1 VLNPLPLSFQVENLR
16 FREWSLKRSRSVRT
30 VDVKQG
36 ILSKNDRLARKL
48 RQRFEEAGVY
58 VLNMVS
64 SPGTGKTELLQRT
77 LKELSEAG

>member
-1 VLNPLPLSFQVENLR
+1 M
-16 FREWSLKRSRSVRT
+16 RT

-77 LKELSEAG
+77 LKELS